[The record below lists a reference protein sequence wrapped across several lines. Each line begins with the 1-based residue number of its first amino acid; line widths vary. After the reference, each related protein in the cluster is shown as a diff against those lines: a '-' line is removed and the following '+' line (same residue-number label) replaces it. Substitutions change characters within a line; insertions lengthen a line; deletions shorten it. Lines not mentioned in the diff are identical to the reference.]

1 MNITALL
8 SAPLKLAGWLAVAGM
23 ACLAGTP
30 AIAAGRQSAVGQRAN
45 PPQGID
51 EAREL
56 AMKITTPFTIATVGD
71 IIEMRPIGQDPDPD
85 FQNVLQIVRSAD
97 VAAAN
102 MENSIVDLAT
112 FTGSRK
118 GSAATKEV
126 AQDIRSM
133 GFRFINRANN
143 WMLVQE
149 MDSTNYYLDQA
160 EIVHMGSGKDLQDA
174 RSVHY
179 LETPKGRIGMIGMVS
194 TGHNPLPDKA
204 ATYAQGNN
212 PGTPGV
218 DPISLTRYLVLSQ
231 DQFDALRKIRD
242 SLYEHRADVSYPV
255 DPLSGKEPADQLDL
269 FGNLYKVGGKP
280 GDFSYSMNPRDL
292 RDILTNIRSGKE
304 YSDFMIA
311 NIHSHDANSALQ
323 YEAFSDYPPEFLIEL
338 AHKCI
343 DNGADIFFGHGVH
356 VIRGVEIYK
365 GKPIFYGLSDFV
377 YQLNLTT
384 SMVPREGVA
393 AAAQAGL
400 TPTEMSN
407 LGWAPFMKQANMQG
421 ILATSHFENGRLT
434 EVRLYPLDLRPGDVI
449 SRKSTP
455 HLATGEYAKQI
466 LGLEQERSKPFGTKI
481 DIEGDVGVIHVTS
494 TMTTDAGR

>member
-1 MNITALL
+1 MDIMALL
-8 SAPLKLAGWLAVAGM
+8 SPFRKLGVWLTIVGM
-23 ACLAGTP
+23 ACLAGAL
-30 AIAAGRQSAVGQRAN
+30 AIVAGGQDVGGQRAN
-45 PPQGID
+45 APQRIN

-71 IIEMRPIGQDPDPD
+71 IIEMRPIVQDPDPD
-85 FQNVLQIVRSAD
+85 FQEVIKIVRGAD

-102 MENSIVDLAT
+102 MENSIVDLAN
-112 FTGSRK
+112 FAGSRK
-118 GSAATKEV
+118 GGAGTKEV
-126 AQDIRSM
+126 AEDIRSM

-160 EIVHMGSGKDLQDA
+160 GIVHMGSGKDLQDA
-174 RSVHY
+174 RAVHY
-179 LETPKGRIGMIGMVS
+179 LELPKGRIGMIGMVS
-194 TGHNPLPDKA
+194 TGHNPMPDKA
-204 ATYAQGNN
+204 ATYARGNN

-218 DPISLTRYLVLSQ
+218 DPISLTRSLVVSQ

-242 SLYEHRADVSYPV
+242 SLYEHRADASYPI
-255 DPLSGKEPADQLDL
+255 DPLSDKEPADQLNL
-269 FGNLYKVGGKP
+269 FGALYKVGGEP
-280 GDFSYSMNPRDL
+280 GDFSYTMNPGDL
-292 RDILTNIRSGKE
+292 RDILENIRSGKE

-323 YEAFSDYPPEFLIEL
+323 YEADSDYPPEFLIEL

-384 SMVPREGVA
+384 SMVPREGIA
-393 AAAQAGL
+393 AASQPGL

-421 ILATSHFENGRLT
+421 ILATSHYEGGQLT
-434 EVRLYPLDLRPGDVI
+434 EVRLYPLDLRPDDVI

-455 HLATGEYAKQI
+455 HLANGEYARQI
-466 LGLEQERSKPFGTKI
+466 LQLVQERSKPFGTKI
-481 DIEGDVGVIHVTS
+481 DIQEGVGVIRVAPTP
-494 TMTTDAGR
+494 TTVGGR

>member
-1 MNITALL
+1 MNSTRLWT
-8 SAPLKLAGWLAVAGM
+8 SSRKLGGWLAITGI
-23 ACLAGTP
+23 ACLAGTL
-30 AIAAGRQSAVGQRAN
+30 AVAAGRQSSSGQQAN
-45 PPQGID
+45 PPQGIN

-56 AMKITTPFTIATVGD
+56 AMKITAPFTVATAGD
-71 IIEMRPIGQDPDPD
+71 IIEMRPIVQDPDPD
-85 FQNVLQIVRSAD
+85 FQKVVQIVRSAD

-102 MENSIVDLAT
+102 MENSIVDLAS

-126 AQDIRSM
+126 AEDIRSM

-143 WMLVQE
+143 WMLAQE
-149 MDSTNYYLDQA
+149 MDSTNFFLDQA
-160 EIVHMGSGKDLQDA
+160 GIVHMGSGKDLQDA
-174 RSVHY
+174 RAVHY
-179 LETPKGRIGMIGMVS
+179 LELPKGRVGMIGMVS

-212 PGTPGV
+212 PGNPGV
-218 DPISLTRYLVLSQ
+218 NPVGLTRYLVLSQ
-231 DQFDALRKIRD
+231 DQFEALRKIRD
-242 SLYEHRADVSYPV
+242 SLYEHRGDVSYPI
-255 DPLSGKEPADQLDL
+255 DPLSGKEPPDQLDL

-280 GDFSYSMNPRDL
+280 GDFSYTMNPRDV
-292 RDILTNIRSGKE
+292 RDILLNIRSGKE

-311 NIHSHDANSALQ
+311 DIHSHDANSALQ

-384 SMVPREGVA
+384 SLIPREGVA
-393 AAAQAGL
+393 AAAQPGL

-421 ILATSHFENGRLT
+421 ILATSHFEGGHLT
-434 EVRLYPLDLRPGDVI
+434 EVRLYPLDLRNDEVI

-455 HLATGEYAKQI
+455 HLATGEYARQI
-466 LGLEQERSKPFGTKI
+466 LAQVQERSKPFGTKI
-481 DIEGDVGVIHVTS
+481 EIEGNIGVIRVTA
-494 TMTTDAGR
+494 TMVGEGAR